1 MKLLETQFCVGEE
14 YFTFH
19 LYEGQ
24 IKRLISREDYG
35 IDILYNQILICNSNS
50 NYICRVTI
58 CSPRP
63 KDLGYELNE
72 PNTMNL

>member
-1 MKLLETQFCVGEE
+1 MKLFKNLIIIFFLLVFIKKFEVKLLEIQFCVGEE

-35 IDILYNQILICNSNS
+35 IDILYN
-50 NYICRVTI
+50 
-58 CSPRP
+58 
-63 KDLGYELNE
+63 
-72 PNTMNL
+72 